1 MFFTFRHEDNLIFIV
16 FCSDL
21 PLPLSHT
28 FVSICRKRSKWAQT
42 WTSRTHSFCTIP
54 SASVSTFFS
63 YTDKLIERLSL
74 PKVHSTLPSQLSA
87 SKYFSSTTVMTRAPS
102 QNLIIPLF
110 LLIEAF
116 GPSCSTAAEFLL
128 AWMIGPVFRAND
140 ILLSIL
146 SGHEI
151 LSTELEMVTKS
162 S

>member
-1 MFFTFRHEDNLIFIV
+1 M
-16 FCSDL
+16 
-21 PLPLSHT
+21 
-28 FVSICRKRSKWAQT
+28 
-42 WTSRTHSFCTIP
+42 
-54 SASVSTFFS
+54 STFFS

-74 PKVHSTLPSQLSA
+74 PKVHSTLLSQLSA
-87 SKYFSSTTVMTRAPS
+87 SKYFSSTTV
-102 QNLIIPLF
+102 NLIIPLF